1 MLVVILWRCRL
12 GRGSWSPRR
21 SKTEVWR
28 LWLWMWKAKA
38 NDLSRW
44 CSQWLTE
51 VVSSIL
57 LYFSISPHIQSRVQS
72 WLTMRPRC
80 QSYRISPSGN
90 LGSLL
95 LRDEGSG
102 AAQKDQQLLLR
113 PLVVLIAHQRLWT
126 QLSKFWNGFNKEPL
140 LSLHSDEQSNFSV
153 QFTHI

>member
-44 CSQWLTE
+44 CSQWLTV
-51 VVSSIL
+51 VVSSIH
-57 LYFSISPHIQSRVQS
+57 LYFSSSPHIQSRVQS

-113 PLVVLIAHQRLWT
+113 PLVVLIAHQRLGT

-140 LSLHSDEQSNFSV
+140 LSLRSDEQSNFSV